1 MKVYSLG
8 SGMDRLQMSAISF
21 NKADNCSNL
30 IYPAFSE
37 IATACLYL
45 SASLHSY
52 FIQFNWNII
61 YIDSQKSW
69 ATDKALL
76 LYIYTYPLP
85 ITKFTFCKS
94 VQEKKIFALLPLK
107 FEITSQCARFDW
119 QKVICSCLRRII
131 YQLKFCLR
139 ITGQYINK

>member
-8 SGMDRLQMSAISF
+8 SGMDQLQIF
-21 NKADNCSNL
+21 NKADKCSNL

-45 SASLHSY
+45 FASLHSN

-76 LYIYTYPLP
+76 LYIHTYPLP

-94 VQEKKIFALLPLK
+94 VQEKKLFALLPLK
-107 FEITSQCARFDW
+107 FEITSHGSYRARVDW
-119 QKVICSCLRRII
+119 QKVICSCLSRII

-139 ITGQYINK
+139 IMGQYINK

>member
-1 MKVYSLG
+1 MSFYIQLMKVYSLG
-8 SGMDRLQMSAISF
+8 SGMDRLQIF
-21 NKADNCSNL
+21 NKADKCSNL

-45 SASLHSY
+45 FASLHSN

-76 LYIYTYPLP
+76 LYIHTYLSQLQSLL
-85 ITKFTFCKS
+85 S
-94 VQEKKIFALLPLK
+94 VSLYKKKNYLHYCLWSLRLPLMVAIEQELIDK
-107 FEITSQCARFDW
+107 KWFVHVLEGSSIS
-119 QKVICSCLRRII
+119 
-131 YQLKFCLR
+131 
-139 ITGQYINK
+139 

>member
-1 MKVYSLG
+1 MYFNYITCLLWALYIQLMKVYSLG
-8 SGMDRLQMSAISF
+8 SGMDRLQIF
-21 NKADNCSNL
+21 NKADKCSNL

-45 SASLHSY
+45 FASLHSN

-76 LYIYTYPLP
+76 LYIHTYPLP
-85 ITKFTFCKS
+85 ITKFAFCKS
-94 VQEKKIFALLPLK
+94 VQEKKI
-107 FEITSQCARFDW
+107 
-119 QKVICSCLRRII
+119 ICII
-131 YQLKFCLR
+131 AYEVWDYLSW
-139 ITGQYINK
+139 

>member
-1 MKVYSLG
+1 MSFYIQLMKVYSLG
-8 SGMDRLQMSAISF
+8 SGMDRLQIF
-21 NKADNCSNL
+21 NKADKCSNL

-45 SASLHSY
+45 FASLHSN

-69 ATDKALL
+69 ATDRALL
-76 LYIYTYPLP
+76 LYIHTYPLP
-85 ITKFTFCKS
+85 ITKFAFCKS
-94 VQEKKIFALLPLK
+94 VQEKKISC
-107 FEITSQCARFDW
+107 IIARVDW
-119 QKVICSCLRRII
+119 QKVICSCLSRII

-139 ITGQYINK
+139 IMGQYINK

>member
-8 SGMDRLQMSAISF
+8 SGMDQLQIF
-21 NKADNCSNL
+21 NKADKCSNL

-45 SASLHSY
+45 FASLHSN

-76 LYIYTYPLP
+76 LYIHTYPLP

-94 VQEKKIFALLPLK
+94 VQEKKLFALLPMK
-107 FEITSQCARFDW
+107 FEITSHGSYRARVDW
-119 QKVICSCLRRII
+119 QKVICSCLSRII

-139 ITGQYINK
+139 IMGQYINK

>member
-8 SGMDRLQMSAISF
+8 SGMDRLQIF
-21 NKADNCSNL
+21 NKADKCSNL

-45 SASLHSY
+45 FASLHSN

-76 LYIYTYPLP
+76 LYIHTLSQLQSLR
-85 ITKFTFCKS
+85 S
-94 VQEKKIFALLPLK
+94 VSLYKKKNYLHYCLWSLRLPLMVAR
-107 FEITSQCARFDW
+107 ARFDW

>member
-1 MKVYSLG
+1 MYFNYITCLLWAFIYIQLMKVYSLG

-45 SASLHSY
+45 FASLHSN

-76 LYIYTYPLP
+76 LYIHTYPLP
-85 ITKFTFCKS
+85 ITKFAFCKS
-94 VQEKKIFALLPLK
+94 VQEKKI
-107 FEITSQCARFDW
+107 
-119 QKVICSCLRRII
+119 ICII
-131 YQLKFCLR
+131 AYEVWDYLSW
-139 ITGQYINK
+139 

>member
-1 MKVYSLG
+1 MSFYIQLMKVYSLG
-8 SGMDRLQMSAISF
+8 SGMDRLQIF
-21 NKADNCSNL
+21 NKADKCSNL

-45 SASLHSY
+45 FASLHSN

-76 LYIYTYPLP
+76 LYIHTYPLP
-85 ITKFTFCKS
+85 ITKFAFCKS
-94 VQEKKIFALLPLK
+94 VQEKKNYLHYCLWSLRLPLMVAIEQELIDK
-107 FEITSQCARFDW
+107 KWFVHVLVGSSIS
-119 QKVICSCLRRII
+119 
-131 YQLKFCLR
+131 
-139 ITGQYINK
+139 

>member
-8 SGMDRLQMSAISF
+8 SGMDRLQIF
-21 NKADNCSNL
+21 NKADKCSNL

-45 SASLHSY
+45 FASLHSN

-76 LYIYTYPLP
+76 LYIHTLSQLQSLL
-85 ITKFTFCKS
+85 S
-94 VQEKKIFALLPLK
+94 VSLYKKKKLFALLPMK
-107 FEITSQCARFDW
+107 FEITSHGSYRARVDW
-119 QKVICSCLRRII
+119 QKVICSCLSRII
-131 YQLKFCLR
+131 YQLNFVLELWVN
-139 ITGQYINK
+139 TSINS

>member
-1 MKVYSLG
+1 MSFYIQLMKVYSLG
-8 SGMDRLQMSAISF
+8 SGMDRLQIF
-21 NKADNCSNL
+21 NKADKCSNL

-45 SASLHSY
+45 FASLHSN

-76 LYIYTYPLP
+76 LYIYIRTLSQLQSLR
-85 ITKFTFCKS
+85 S
-94 VQEKKIFALLPLK
+94 VSLYKKKKYLHYCLWSLRLPLNEQDLIDK
-107 FEITSQCARFDW
+107 KWFVHVLEGSSIS
-119 QKVICSCLRRII
+119 
-131 YQLKFCLR
+131 
-139 ITGQYINK
+139 

>member
-8 SGMDRLQMSAISF
+8 SGMDQLQIF
-21 NKADNCSNL
+21 NKADKCSNL

-45 SASLHSY
+45 FASLHSN

-76 LYIYTYPLP
+76 LYIHTYPLP
-85 ITKFTFCKS
+85 ITKFAFCKS
-94 VQEKKIFALLPLK
+94 VQEKKLFALLPMK
-107 FEITSQCARFDW
+107 FEITSHGSYRARVDW
-119 QKVICSCLRRII
+119 QKVICSCLSRII

-139 ITGQYINK
+139 IMGQYINK

>member
-8 SGMDRLQMSAISF
+8 SGMDRLQIF
-21 NKADNCSNL
+21 NKADKCSNL

-45 SASLHSY
+45 FASLHSN

-61 YIDSQKSW
+61 YIDSQKGW

-76 LYIYTYPLP
+76 LYIHTYPLP
-85 ITKFTFCKS
+85 ITKFAFCKS
-94 VQEKKIFALLPLK
+94 VQEKKLFALLPMK
-107 FEITSQCARFDW
+107 FEITSHGSYRARVDW
-119 QKVICSCLRRII
+119 QKVICSCLSTII

-139 ITGQYINK
+139 IMGQYINK

>member
-1 MKVYSLG
+1 MSFYIQLMKVYSLG

-45 SASLHSY
+45 FASLHSN

-76 LYIYTYPLP
+76 LYIHTLSQLQSLR
-85 ITKFTFCKS
+85 S
-94 VQEKKIFALLPLK
+94 VSLYKKKNYLHYCLWSLRLPLMVAIEQELIDK
-107 FEITSQCARFDW
+107 KWFVHVLVGSSIS
-119 QKVICSCLRRII
+119 
-131 YQLKFCLR
+131 
-139 ITGQYINK
+139 